1 MTVAVPTTDELT
13 LNIKEEIHV
22 RASLAC
28 PVPEWC

>member
-22 RASLAC
+22 RASLKRFS
-28 PVPEWC
+28 